1 MGESR
6 RVYYIDLT
14 DMAHRLLVAE
24 GKAEARPEK
33 RKERKHKK
41 KHKRRYLNLA
51 AKDSS
56 DGHMCIIEQM
66 RFWLTNRF
74 SASRLHAIYR

>member
-1 MGESR
+1 MQSCFVMGESR
-6 RVYYIDLT
+6 RVYYIDVT

-41 KHKRRYLNLA
+41 KHKRRYVDRGAN
-51 AKDSS
+51 DSS
-56 DGHMCIIEQM
+56 DELMCIMEQ
-66 RFWLTNRF
+66 RVFT
-74 SASRLHAIYR
+74 AA